1 MNDSAIYAG
10 VPEGIWTLIPTPADW
25 VWSAIVLIIIG
36 FFFFKYLMP
45 KMTALLDER
54 AAKIEGGLELA
65 KKAQEEA
72 AAARSEKEAEL
83 AAARREAATIREEA
97 TTDGTA
103 IITEAR
109 DKAQAEADR
118 IMEAAARQIEAE
130 RAAAVVSLRNEVG
143 GYATDLASRIV
154 GESLADDAR
163 QTRVIDRF
171 LNELDDTLGAS
182 TQKEA

>member
-1 MNDSAIYAG
+1 MNDSAITAG
-10 VPEGIWTLIPTPADW
+10 APEGIGVLIPTPADW

-72 AAARSEKEAEL
+72 AAAKSEKEAEL
-83 AAARREAATIREEA
+83 AAARREAAGIREEA
-97 TTDGTA
+97 TADGTV
-103 IITEAR
+103 IVSEAR
-109 DKAQAEADR
+109 AKAQAEADR
-118 IMEAAARQIEAE
+118 VVEAAQRQIEAE
-130 RAAAVVSLRNEVG
+130 RAAAVVSLRDEVG
-143 GYATDLASRIV
+143 SLAAELASRIV
-154 GESLADDAR
+154 GESLAEDAR

-171 LNELDDTLGAS
+171 LDELDGTLNTAGE
-182 TQKEA
+182 TEA

>member
-1 MNDSAIYAG
+1 MNDSAPAAE
-10 VPEGIWTLIPTPADW
+10 VQAQLEVLIPNGPDLF
-25 VWSAIVLIIIG
+25 WSALTIVVIG

-45 KMTALLDER
+45 KMTAILDER

-103 IITEAR
+103 IVADAR
-109 DKAQAEADR
+109 AKAQAEADR
-118 IMEAAARQIEAE
+118 IMETAQRQIEAE
-130 RAAAVVSLRNEVG
+130 RSAAVVSLRNEVG

-171 LNELDDTLGAS
+171 LDELDETLGAAA
-182 TQKEA
+182 QKEA